1 MYYVKGKH
9 NRKIVLEDGDDGNI
23 FGDCPRC
30 GRPHHVDLKAI
41 LSTES
46 DLYSSSFCR
55 ECSKIVLREQGEE
68 PTVSEGRF
76 DGRFWHKLGGRKG

>member
-1 MYYVKGKH
+1 MYYVWHKGK
-9 NRKIVLEDGDDGNI
+9 KIVLEDGDDGNI

-30 GRPHHVDLKAI
+30 GKPHNVDLKAI

-68 PTVSEGRF
+68 PTVS
-76 DGRFWHKLGGRKG
+76 DGRFWHKMGGRKGKAVQ